1 MAEVI
6 IENINNEKILNFLE
20 AIPLINEKY
29 LVFLNYFLEKFKYHE
44 DLVSSLDNDLKFIND
59 KLETNKYAVINI
71 ITDNFLFCLEQIAD
85 HNSDYFIYQ
94 KEKIQKKN
102 GKLYKNKLPKIGN
115 KTLLKIILTESDSKN
130 YNTIFKDILDFF
142 NLLIIKDQDN
152 KMVFNDDY
160 VNYVKEHFS
169 ENKNYNKIIMV
180 FDNLDNILNQVDDE
194 IDEKDE
200 KYIEEESKKNKS
212 KKNKSK
218 KNGGLGADFMKNL
231 ENTKIAEL
239 AKNISQKI
247 NIDDFPSLADP
258 SKLLSSLGN
267 PEEGGIQN
275 LLKFVIGEVEESFK
289 NNNINENDLVNEAQN
304 IMGQFQNSSGFDPMS
319 ILSNNNIDLEQFA
332 NIFSKMSK

>member
-1 MAEVI
+1 MSEVI
-6 IENINNEKILNFLE
+6 IETINDEKILNFLE
-20 AIPLINEKY
+20 TIPIINEKY

-44 DLVSSLDNDLKFIND
+44 DLSISLDNDINFIND
-59 KLETNKYAVINI
+59 KLESNKYAVINI
-71 ITDNFLFCLEQIAD
+71 ISDNFLFCLEQISD

-115 KTLLKIILTESDSKN
+115 KTLLKSILTESDSKN
-130 YNTIFKDILDFF
+130 YNSIFKDIIDFF
-142 NLLIIKDQDN
+142 NLLVLKDKNNKMIFNSDYVTYIKDN
-152 KMVFNDDY
+152 
-160 VNYVKEHFS
+160 FS
-169 ENKNYNKIIMV
+169 ENKNYNKIMMV
-180 FDNLDNILNQVDDE
+180 FDNLDNILNQKDDE
-194 IDEKDE
+194 IDEKE
-200 KYIEEESKKNKS
+200 IEEDSKKDKS

-218 KNGGLGADFMKNL
+218 KNNGLGGDFMKNL

-267 PEEGGIQN
+267 PEEGGMQN
-275 LLKFVIGEVEESFK
+275 LLKFVVGEVQEAFK
-289 NNNINENDLVNEAQN
+289 NNNLNENDLVNEAQN

>member
-1 MAEVI
+1 
-6 IENINNEKILNFLE
+6 
-20 AIPLINEKY
+20 
-29 LVFLNYFLEKFKYHE
+29 
-44 DLVSSLDNDLKFIND
+44 
-59 KLETNKYAVINI
+59 
-71 ITDNFLFCLEQIAD
+71 
-85 HNSDYFIYQ
+85 
-94 KEKIQKKN
+94 
-102 GKLYKNKLPKIGN
+102 LPKIGN

-130 YNTIFKDILDFF
+130 YNTIFKDIIDFF
-142 NLLIIKDQDN
+142 NLLIVKDEDN
-152 KMVFNDDY
+152 KMVFNDEY

-180 FDNLDNILNQVDDE
+180 FDNLDNILNQIDDE

>member
-1 MAEVI
+1 MSEVI
-6 IENINNEKILNFLE
+6 IETINDEKILNFLE
-20 AIPLINEKY
+20 AVPIINEKY
-29 LVFLNYFLEKFKYHE
+29 LVFLNHFLEKFKYHE
-44 DLVSSLDNDLKFIND
+44 DLSISLDNDITFIND
-59 KLETNKYAVINI
+59 KLENNKYAVINI
-71 ITDNFLFCLEQIAD
+71 ISDNFLFCLEQISD

-115 KTLLKIILTESDSKN
+115 KTLLKSILTETDSKN
-130 YNTIFKDILDFF
+130 YNIIFKDIIDFF
-142 NLLIIKDQDN
+142 NLLILKDKNN
-152 KMVFNDDY
+152 KMIFNSDY
-160 VNYVKEHFS
+160 VTYVKDNFS

-180 FDNLDNILNQVDDE
+180 FDNLDNILNQRDDE
-194 IDEKDE
+194 IDEKD
-200 KYIEEESKKNKS
+200 IEEDSKKDKPKKNKS
-212 KKNKSK
+212 KKN
-218 KNGGLGADFMKNL
+218 NGLNGDFMKNL

-267 PEEGGIQN
+267 PEEGGMQN
-275 LLKFVIGEVEESFK
+275 LLKFVVGEVQEAFK
-289 NNNINENDLVNEAQN
+289 NNDLNENDLVNEAQN